1 MKQYL
6 FFIMLLIILC
16 AVASGCGS
24 IKLHERK
31 VSHDKAADQGTITEI
46 ELKGPKAQV
55 SHKF

>member
-1 MKQYL
+1 MRQAL
-6 FFIMLLIILC
+6 FFIMFVPVLCVLI
-16 AVASGCGS
+16 SGCGS

-31 VSHDKAADQGTITEI
+31 ASHDNAADQGTITEI

>member
-1 MKQYL
+1 MRQVL
-6 FFIMLLIILC
+6 FLLMFVFALC
-16 AVASGCGS
+16 VLMSGCGS

-31 VSHDKAADQGTITEI
+31 ASHDNAADQGTITEI